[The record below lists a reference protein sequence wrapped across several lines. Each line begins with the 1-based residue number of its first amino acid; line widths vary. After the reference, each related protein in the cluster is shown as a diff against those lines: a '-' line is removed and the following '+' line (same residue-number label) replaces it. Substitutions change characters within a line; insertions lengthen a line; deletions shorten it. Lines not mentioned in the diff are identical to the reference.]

1 MQPETRNGPGART
14 PGPQVLGVFH
24 VYHVQ
29 RETVNR
35 TTAPPF
41 SRAMRATTAERLPR
55 DTPGGDD
62 GAMLHRHR
70 SRVNSCGQAILRSCV
85 YVAVA
90 GAITLTVVA
99 RRDITS

>member
-1 MQPETRNGPGART
+1 
-14 PGPQVLGVFH
+14 
-24 VYHVQ
+24 
-29 RETVNR
+29 
-35 TTAPPF
+35 
-41 SRAMRATTAERLPR
+41 
-55 DTPGGDD
+55 
-62 GAMLHRHR
+62 MLHRHR